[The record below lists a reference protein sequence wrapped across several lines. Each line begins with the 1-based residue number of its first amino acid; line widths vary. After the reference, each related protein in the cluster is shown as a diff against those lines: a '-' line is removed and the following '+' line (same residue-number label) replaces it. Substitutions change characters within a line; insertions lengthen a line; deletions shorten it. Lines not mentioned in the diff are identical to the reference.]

1 LRERSERRE
10 IDEFVQDSEPRV
22 KLSVAY
28 RATLI
33 ENNRVY
39 VEASDSFIR
48 EQEELHARAKQECS
62 ARAANGEDARD
73 VRARWEAFERYN
85 CCGAL
90 EDTFFDPRN
99 G

>member
-1 LRERSERRE
+1 LRERAARRE
-10 IDEFVQDSEPRV
+10 IGEFIQDSEPPV

-39 VEASDSFIR
+39 VEASDTFIR
-48 EQEELHARAKQECS
+48 EHGELNARAKKECS
-62 ARAANGEDARD
+62 AREANGEDARD
-73 VRARWEAFERYN
+73 VRARWEQFERYS

-90 EDTFFDPRN
+90 DDAFFDPRN